1 MPRKIEDRRRMGPTE
16 DEIVGWYHLLS
27 GHEFEP
33 PLGDNEG
40 QGNQVCCSPCGLK
53 ESDTTELLND
63 NGDGLVAKSCPTLV
77 TPWSIAYQAPLSIGF
92 SRREHW
98 SGLPFPSPGHLPDP
112 DTEPMS
118 PVLQAVSLL
127 TELPGKPEQQ

>member
-16 DEIVGWYHLLS
+16 DEIVGWNHLLS

-40 QGNQVCCSPCGLK
+40 QGNLVCCSPCGLK

-63 NGDGLVAKSCPTLV
+63 NGDGLVAKSCPTLCDPKDYS
-77 TPWSIAYQAPLSIGF
+77 TPGF
-92 SRREHW
+92 
-98 SGLPFPSPGHLPDP
+98 
-112 DTEPMS
+112 
-118 PVLQAVSLL
+118 PVLHY
-127 TELPGKPEQQ
+127 LPEFAQIHVH

>member
-1 MPRKIEDRRRMGPTE
+1 MGPTE

-40 QGNQVCCSPCGLK
+40 QGNLVCCSPCGLK

-63 NGDGLVAKSCPTLV
+63 NKKANKLQKLYKKSSHTLHYD
-77 TPWSIAYQAPLSIGF
+77 IENYICILI
-92 SRREHW
+92 
-98 SGLPFPSPGHLPDP
+98 
-112 DTEPMS
+112 
-118 PVLQAVSLL
+118 
-127 TELPGKPEQQ
+127 